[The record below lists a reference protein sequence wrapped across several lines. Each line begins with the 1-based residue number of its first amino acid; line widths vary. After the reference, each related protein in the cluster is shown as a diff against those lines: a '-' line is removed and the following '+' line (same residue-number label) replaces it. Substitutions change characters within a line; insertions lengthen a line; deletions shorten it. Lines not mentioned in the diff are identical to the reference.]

1 MSDVKSNVKGKT
13 KNNVESN
20 VKAGNEYEKKFNELI
35 SVYEKRLSDMVN
47 QAKSSRQLVSKPLL
61 SENALR
67 INVISTPDGVI
78 LFSISKL
85 SQRKGIILTY
95 DDMVAILT
103 WIQQYTIHLKALLS
117 VARRY
122 YTERVY
128 ISTEGSILE

>member
-20 VKAGNEYEKKFNELI
+20 VKADNEYEKKFNELI

-67 INVISTPDGVI
+67 VNILSTPDGVI

-85 SQRKGIILTY
+85 SQRKGIVLTY
-95 DDMVAILT
+95 DDMVTILT
-103 WIQQYTIHLKALLS
+103 WLQQYTIHLKALLS

-122 YTERVY
+122 YTKRIY